1 MLERSLG
8 PKQSSGDAVA
18 KEKQRKGKGAD
29 RNGNERDSADSVL
42 LKALAHPV
50 RARALTVLN
59 QRVASPSELAAEQG
73 EAVGYVAYH
82 VRVLHELGMIE
93 LVKTR
98 QVRGATEHFY
108 RSTAQPYLDDDF
120 WGKLSLD
127 SRTGISIASIG
138 VLNNAVRE
146 SLKAGTFD
154 SRTDRHLSNITLDLD
169 EQGWR
174 EANALL
180 NSCLEGLMQIGAES
194 EARDGQST
202 VRATFGLM
210 GFESPSK

>member
-1 MLERSLG
+1 MLERSLA
-8 PKQSSGDAVA
+8 PKQSSGEGMA
-18 KEKQRKGKGAD
+18 KEKQRKGAG
-29 RNGNERDSADSVL
+29 RTGNGRESADSIL
-42 LKALAHPV
+42 LKALSHPV

-59 QRVASPSELAAEQG
+59 QRVASPSELAAEQE

-98 QVRGATEHFY
+98 QVRGATQHFY
-108 RSTAQPYLDDDF
+108 RSTAQTYLDDDF

-127 SRTGISIASIG
+127 ARTSISLASIG
-138 VLNNAVRE
+138 TLNNAVR
-146 SLKAGTFD
+146 KALETGTFD

-180 NSCLEGLMQIGAES
+180 NSCLKDLMQIGAES

-210 GFESPSK
+210 GFETPK

>member
-1 MLERSLG
+1 M
-8 PKQSSGDAVA
+8 A
-18 KEKQRKGKGAD
+18 KEKQRKGAGRD
-29 RNGNERDSADSVL
+29 GNGRESADSTL
-42 LKALAHPV
+42 LKALSHPV

-73 EAVGYVAYH
+73 EPVGYVAYH

-98 QVRGATEHFY
+98 QVRGATQHFY
-108 RSTAQPYLDDDF
+108 RSTAQTYLDDDF

-127 SRTGISIASIG
+127 ARTSISLASIG
-138 VLNNAVRE
+138 TLNNAVRR
-146 SLKAGTFD
+146 SLEAGTFD
-154 SRTDRHLSNITLDLD
+154 SRTNRHLSNITLDLD

-180 NSCLEGLMQIGAES
+180 NSCLKGLMQIGAES
-194 EARDGQST
+194 EARDGKST

-210 GFESPSK
+210 GFESPK

>member
-1 MLERSLG
+1 MGERKRDKG
-8 PKQSSGDAVA
+8 KKA
-18 KEKQRKGKGAD
+18 KEDGLRPSDA
-29 RNGNERDSADSVL
+29 NEVL

-59 QRVASPSELAAEQG
+59 QRVASPSELAAEQE

-108 RSTAQPYLDDDF
+108 RSTAQAYLDDEF
-120 WGKLSLD
+120 WGKLSID
-127 SRTGISIASIG
+127 SRTGISVANIG
-138 VLNNAVRE
+138 ILTNAIRE
-146 SLKAGTFD
+146 AFEAGTFD
-154 SRTDRHLSNITLDLD
+154 SRTNRHLSNVSLDLD
-169 EQGWR
+169 ERGWQ
-174 EANALL
+174 EANDLL
-180 NSCLEGLMQIGAES
+180 NACLENLLEIGAAS
-194 EARDGQST
+194 EARNSKAT

-210 GFESPSK
+210 SFESPSK

>member
-1 MLERSLG
+1 M
-8 PKQSSGDAVA
+8 A
-18 KEKQRKGKGAD
+18 KEKQPKRRGEDSNGKNRDAA
-29 RNGNERDSADSVL
+29 DSAL
-42 LKALAHPV
+42 LKALSHPV

-59 QRVASPSELAAEQG
+59 QRAASPSELASEQG

-108 RSTAQPYLDDDF
+108 RSTARPYLDDDF
-120 WGKLSLD
+120 WGKLSID
-127 SRTGISIASIG
+127 SRTGISVAS
-138 VLNNAVRE
+138 VASLNNAIR
-146 SLKAGTFD
+146 AAFAGGTFD

-169 EQGWR
+169 ETGWR

-180 NSCLEGLMQIGAES
+180 NACLEGLMRIGVES
-194 EARDGQST
+194 HERDGKPT
-202 VRATFGLM
+202 IHATFGLM
-210 GFESPSK
+210 GFESPSERSEA

>member
-1 MLERSLG
+1 M
-8 PKQSSGDAVA
+8 A
-18 KEKQRKGKGAD
+18 KEKQRKGAG
-29 RNGNERDSADSVL
+29 RNGNGQGSADSIL
-42 LKALAHPV
+42 LKALSHPV

-59 QRVASPSELAAEQG
+59 QRIASPSELAAEQD

-98 QVRGATEHFY
+98 QVRGATQHFY
-108 RSTAQPYLDDDF
+108 RSTAQTYLDDDF

-127 SRTGISIASIG
+127 ARTGISIASIST
-138 VLNNAVRE
+138 LNNAVRMALE
-146 SLKAGTFD
+146 AGTFD
-154 SRTDRHLSNITLDLD
+154 SRTDRHLSNVTLDLD
-169 EQGWR
+169 ERGWR

-194 EARDGQST
+194 EARDGKST

-210 GFESPSK
+210 GFESPPK

>member
-1 MLERSLG
+1 MAE
-8 PKQSSGDAVA
+8 
-18 KEKQRKGKGAD
+18 EKRRKGKGKAERLDGRD
-29 RNGNERDSADSVL
+29 RAESDSVL
-42 LKALAHPV
+42 LKALSHPV
-50 RARALTVLN
+50 RAQALTVLN
-59 QRVASPSELAAEQG
+59 QRAASPSELASEQG

-93 LVKTR
+93 LVSTR

-120 WGKLSLD
+120 WGKLSFS

-138 VLNNAVRE
+138 SLNNAIRE
-146 SLKAGTFD
+146 SFEAGIFD
-154 SRTDRHLSNITLDLD
+154 SRTDRHLSNVTLDLD
-169 EQGWR
+169 ERGWR

-180 NSCLEGLMQIGAES
+180 NSCLEALMRIGAEC
-194 EARDGQST
+194 EARDGDQPI
-202 VRATFGLM
+202 RATFGLM